1 MGRII
6 TTTITCD
13 RCEKPMAEDYGNE
26 WIWFDHRK
34 KPFYK
39 LLHDIPAW
47 NRKDDFLLCDD
58 CAEEFRQWMSE
69 KKSTNS

>member
-13 RCEKPMAEDYGNE
+13 RCEKPMARDYENE

-34 KPFYK
+34 RPFYK
-39 LLHDIPAW
+39 ISHKVPSW
-47 NRKDDFLLCDD
+47 NRIDDFLLCDD
-58 CAEEFRQWMSE
+58 CAEEFRQWMLE
-69 KKSTNS
+69 KKSTN

>member
-13 RCEKPMAEDYGNE
+13 RCEKPMARDYENE

-34 KPFYK
+34 RPFYK
-39 LLHDIPAW
+39 ISHTTTDYT
-47 NRKDDFLLCDD
+47 F
-58 CAEEFRQWMSE
+58 FS
-69 KKSTNS
+69 STHKEIY